1 MYKIGF
7 IGAGNM
13 GSALAAAA
21 ARNIGGEQIC
31 VIDHNPEKEQRLA
44 NAFQI
49 QIASSMEELTEN
61 SEYIVLA
68 VKPGVMQQTARAI
81 APVLKETV
89 PANESSLKS
98 AARNSRKP
106 ASHVIVTIAAGVPIA
121 SIRQWT
127 GSGCPILRLMPNTP
141 VAIGKGTTLLTCSED
156 TPEQT
161 VRNFLEIMKEAGS
174 FERIA
179 ESKMDI
185 TSSINGCTPAYAYM
199 FIEALADG
207 AVQAGV
213 PRSMALRLAAQTVSG
228 AASMILETGKHP
240 DQLKDEVCSPGG
252 STIVGVETLE
262 AHGFRYAVA
271 QSIVTSTEK
280 NCSLGK

>member
-21 ARNIGGEQIC
+21 ARSIGGEQIC
-31 VIDHNPEKEQRLA
+31 VIDHNLEKEQQLA
-44 NAFQI
+44 DALQV
-49 QIASSMEELTEN
+49 QIARSMEELAEN
-61 SEYIVLA
+61 SEYLVLA
-68 VKPGVMQQTARAI
+68 VKPGVMQQTAQAI
-81 APVLKETV
+81 APALQG
-89 PANESSLKS
+89 
-98 AARNSRKP
+98 AAQT
-106 ASHVIVTIAAGVPIA
+106 HVIVTIAAGVPIA

-127 GSGCPILRLMPNTP
+127 GSSCPILRLMPNTP